1 MNVKTVSVISVA
13 VACAAA
19 AAVSCIRFVNR
30 AAADRRAYEERL
42 MAIGFDDFRG
52 SDFTFIHPL
61 FQKYGA
67 NATYNFPPFTTA
79 CEDKWRKRCAML
91 ENAGSEIGDH
101 TWWHWNNTYDDPRSN
116 GQDPAHPDGNQVPFP
131 SNDQMRKDRGDGK
144 NVFGFGLEAP
154 TGNRIKT
161 YDYGKSDWKLK
172 AAATPWGQLTDEEC
186 QEIRDHFAVYGNAF
200 GMLDRLD
207 ELSNRYLGTTGKSRG
222 SWDAKK
228 GCYTGG
234 VFTGCRTSA
243 NHEIW
248 ERTLELMRAYMRDL
262 HRKDFAFETWS
273 WPGRYNSPFLFRK
286 NKRTYFDEQ
295 CTKPANAL
303 SRFESSRLLGTD
315 GKPLNRSWT
324 EALRAFGY
332 KTTHDMT
339 HPSRRDGLPL
349 TMMRRQLF
357 KNASYSRID
366 ALAYSTDTT
375 IDYGVI
381 PREYPETYFTNT
393 TSKAAQMYDGKGSF
407 RRFAEA
413 MRHDTAQG
421 LVMGEVID
429 SEDTYS
435 ERAILEE
442 TLKYANAMGIRTV
455 AKRDAFRACFGRTC
469 VYGNLIRNTAF
480 RNSAKEF
487 FKDAATVP
495 ENPDGYVGKCR
506 VNEGPNGRTLVTEG
520 ETVNLL
526 FGVPTG
532 ELEYSVKAKGS
543 GKIRIMAVKNS
554 TLATLKDAEPLAE
567 VEVKDG
573 VAKVRFAVPDNP
585 ATDYEPQWEG
595 LGNKVMALQFVY
607 PAGLEISEVRLE
619 KPSFANWLLGLCGVE

>member
-1 MNVKTVSVISVA
+1 MKTWLYGSMAVLVCVAAVCVSVVGH
-13 VACAAA
+13 V
-19 AAVSCIRFVNR
+19 RR
-30 AAADRRAYEERL
+30 AAEDCRAYGERI
-42 MAIGFDDFRG
+42 MAIGFDDYRK
-52 SDFTFIHPL
+52 SDFTLVHPL

-79 CEDKWRKRCAML
+79 LDAESRERCATL
-91 ENAGSEIGDH
+91 EKAGSEIGDH
-101 TWWHWNNTYDDPRSN
+101 TWWHWNNTYDDPCSN
-116 GQDPAHPDGNQVPFP
+116 GQDPAHPEGDQKPFP
-131 SNDQMRKDRGDGK
+131 SNDHFRKDRGDGK

-154 TGNRIKT
+154 VGNRIKN
-161 YDYGKSDWKLK
+161 YSYGRDHSWKAS
-172 AAATPWGQLTDEEC
+172 AASVPWGQLSDAQC

-248 ERTLELMRAYMRDL
+248 ERTLELMRAYVRDL
-262 HRKDFAFETWS
+262 HRKNFAFETWS

-286 NKRTYFDEQ
+286 DGRTYFDEA

-303 SRFESSRLLGTD
+303 ARFASSRLADKD
-315 GKPLNRSWT
+315 GKPLDRSWA

-339 HPSRRDGLPL
+339 YPSRRDGLPK

-357 KNASYSRID
+357 MNASYSRVD
-366 ALAYSTDTT
+366 AIAYSTDSTV
-375 IDYGVI
+375 DYGVL
-381 PREYPETYFTNT
+381 PSEYPETYFTNA
-393 TSKAAQMYDGKGSF
+393 TSPAARMYDGGGSF
-407 RRFAEA
+407 RKFAEA
-413 MRHDTAQG
+413 MRHDTARG

-435 ERAILEE
+435 EKVFLEE
-442 TLKYANAMGIRTV
+442 VLKYANAMGIRTI
-455 AKRDAFRACFGRTC
+455 AKRDAFKACFGRTHT
-469 VYGNLIRNTAF
+469 YGNLIRNPKF
-480 RNSAKEF
+480 RNSAKAY
-487 FKDAATVP
+487 FKDAKTVP
-495 ENPDGYVGKCR
+495 ENPDGYTGKCR
-506 VNEGPNGRTLVTEG
+506 VQEGAAGRTLVTEG
-520 ETVNLL
+520 ETANML

-532 ELEYSVKAKGS
+532 SLEYSVKAKGS
-543 GKIRIMAVKNS
+543 GKIRIRAVKNS
-554 TLATLKDAEPLAE
+554 TLATLANAEPLAE
-567 VEVKDG
+567 VEVRDG
-573 VAKVRFAVPDNP
+573 AARVAFTVPDNA

-595 LGNKVMALQFVY
+595 LGNKVMALEIVY

-619 KPSFANWLLGLCGVE
+619 KPSLTNRLLAWAYGL